1 MGMRK
6 LIIRLEE
13 AKGSGSSVDIKK
25 LTAAH
30 KQFEKLINQEFG
42 NSGPDDDDED
52 AMVEYQI
59 ATDALMTLGRI
70 VDLLDSGESTSK
82 ISALVKEFYSS
93 GEADTAS
100 MYVDIKKILPK

>member
-13 AKGSGSSVDIKK
+13 AKGSGSSVDIQE
-25 LTAAH
+25 LNSAF
-30 KQFEKLINQEFG
+30 KQFEKLIGQEFG
-42 NSGPDDDDED
+42 NYGPDEDDED
-52 AMVEYQI
+52 AQADFQI
-59 ATDALMTLGRI
+59 ATDALVRLGEI
-70 VDLLDSGESTSK
+70 VNLYKKGESPKK

-93 GEADTAS
+93 GEADTVS

>member
-70 VDLLDSGESTSK
+70 VDLHKSGESPK
-82 ISALVKEFYSS
+82 EISGLVKEFYSS

-100 MYVDIKKILPK
+100 QYIDIKKILPK